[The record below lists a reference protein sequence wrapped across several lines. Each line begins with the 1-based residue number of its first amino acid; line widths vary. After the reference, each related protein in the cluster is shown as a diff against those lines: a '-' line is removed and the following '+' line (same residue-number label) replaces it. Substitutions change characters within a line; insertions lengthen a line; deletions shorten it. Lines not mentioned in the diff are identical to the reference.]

1 MRSPSKPQIHTLDVE
16 LSPASEAQVIPHPR
30 RVQLAAS
37 CLRERVIAA
46 CNAIDDA
53 VDSGDKDYLRAMHI
67 GAKQLTQQREK
78 ANALFQRHKKHFK
91 TGAEIN
97 PSKIEPVLQLA
108 TTTGLWTELFFL
120 TRCMWSMPY
129 NKGYGRRLRYVVYDK
144 HHEAVIGII
153 GLQSPPADLAV
164 RDALF
169 ASPSEN
175 KLELVNTTMDAYAVG
190 AVPPYS
196 YLLGGKLC
204 AGMIATDT
212 IRRGYWRQY
221 AGKQTEMCNAQ
232 ISQPL
237 VGVTTTSAFG
247 RSSQYNRLKYKERLL
262 AESIGYTRG
271 YGMLHLE
278 HTYEQACEYLQM
290 IGKYTDAGYG
300 NGPKVR
306 WQNMT
311 KALLG
316 VGLPSSMLR
325 HGVLREV
332 FLYRFVEDFDKGMAG
347 GTFGAPLNLSESDFA
362 TYWRE
367 RWAMP
372 RAERFPSWNLGDEHT
387 TIVRALNAELATP
400 PL

>member
-1 MRSPSKPQIHTLDVE
+1 MSAPSNSKIPKPETT
-16 LSPASEAQVIPHPR
+16 PAAGGAHVVPHPQHVQ
-30 RVQLAAS
+30 RVAEK
-37 CLRERVIAA
+37 LRESILEACRVM
-46 CNAIDDA
+46 DDA
-53 VDSGDKDYLRAMHI
+53 VASGEKDLLRAMHI
-67 GAKQLTQQREK
+67 NAKQLTQQRDK
-78 ANALFQRHKKHFK
+78 ANALFERHKKHFK
-91 TGAEIN
+91 TGAEIDPAQIN
-97 PSKIEPVLQLA
+97 PVLKVA
-108 TTTGLWTELFFL
+108 STEGLWGELFFV
-120 TRCMWSMPY
+120 TRCLWSMPY
-129 NKGYGRRLRYVVYDK
+129 NKGYGRRLRYVVYDE

-164 RDALF
+164 RDELF
-169 ASPSEN
+169 ASPSDS
-175 KLELVNTTMDAYAVG
+175 KLSLVNATMDAYAVG

-196 YLLGGKLC
+196 SLLGGKLC

-221 AGKQTEMCNAQ
+221 ANKQTEMCNAN

-247 RSSQYNRLKYKERLL
+247 RSSQYNRLKYKKRLL

-278 HTYEQACEYLQM
+278 HTYDNACEYLRM

-311 KALLG
+311 KALLA

-332 FLYRFVEDFDKGMAG
+332 FLYRFVSDFDKGMAG
-347 GTFGAPLNLSESDFA
+347 GAFGETLNLSEEDFGA
-362 TYWRE
+362 FWRE
-367 RWAMP
+367 RWAVP
-372 RAERFPSWNLGDEHT
+372 RAARFPNWNQGDDHA
-387 TIVRALNAELATP
+387 VMKRALNAELVNAP
-400 PL
+400 Q